1 MENENIIDGIRAF
14 MSAASRQFESQ
25 GIYIER
31 VLFKREESGEV
42 SDITLTYEDRRTEPC
57 E

>member
-1 MENENIIDGIRAF
+1 MEINNIINEIRAF
-14 MSAASRQFESQ
+14 IAAASRQFESQ

-31 VLFKREESGEV
+31 VMIKRDESGKV
-42 SDITLTYEDRRTEPC
+42 TDISLAYEDRREEPC

>member
-1 MENENIIDGIRAF
+1 MERERIINEIRAF
-14 MSAASRQFESQ
+14 MTAASRQFESQ

-31 VLFKREESGEV
+31 VLFKRDESGQVTDV
-42 SDITLTYEDRRTEPC
+42 SLAYEDRREEPC

>member
-1 MENENIIDGIRAF
+1 

-25 GIYIER
+25 GIHIER
-31 VLFKREESGEV
+31 VLFKRDESGQVTDV
-42 SDITLTYEDRRTEPC
+42 SLAYEDRREERC

>member
-1 MENENIIDGIRAF
+1 MEINNIINEIRAF
-14 MSAASRQFESQ
+14 IAAAIRQFESQ

-31 VLFKREESGEV
+31 VMIKRDESGKV
-42 SDITLTYEDRRTEPC
+42 TDISLAYEDRREEPC

>member
-1 MENENIIDGIRAF
+1 MEINNIINEIRAF
-14 MSAASRQFESQ
+14 IAAASRQFESQ

-31 VLFKREESGEV
+31 VLFKRDESGKV
-42 SDITLTYEDRRTEPC
+42 SDITLTYEDRRDEPC

>member
-1 MENENIIDGIRAF
+1 MERERIINDIRAF
-14 MSAASRQFESQ
+14 MAATNRQFESQ

-42 SDITLTYEDRRTEPC
+42 SDITLTYEDRRDEPC